1 MHPLN
6 TALEDLPHEQQI
18 PKRRS
23 SLDNSLLAPGRSSRL
38 LTEADDEDEK
48 ESNQPRRLSLNNHAR
63 ITISFL
69 ASGHLKRTHGDL
81 DMDYHKSEHAP
92 GDAKKLSSTGTTAED
107 VSDDDDDSTL
117 SYDDCDSF
125 CDASVQQEA
134 DKDYLRRD
142 LGASCIWDDTTTV
155 DTGLVEELEEMS
167 LDSVPEDLCEVD
179 EEDEEA
185 DEEKKNPPVAES
197 DANTSEPGTVAVLKR
212 AKRRSFTKR
221 IPRILFRSKSPKPK
235 VIIRKKSATQEQVE
249 QV

>member
-6 TALEDLPHEQQI
+6 ITLADLPHEQQI

-38 LTEADDEDEK
+38 FTEADEEDEK

-92 GDAKKLSSTGTTAED
+92 GDAKKLSSTGTTAD
-107 VSDDDDDSTL
+107 VSDGDDDDDSTL

-155 DTGLVEELEEMS
+155 DTRLVEELEEMS

-179 EEDEEA
+179 EEQEDA
-185 DEEKKNPPVAES
+185 DEEKKNPPAADS
-197 DANTSEPGTVAVLKR
+197 DAVLKR

-221 IPRILFRSKSPKPK
+221 MPRILFRSKSPKPK
-235 VIIRKKSATQEQVE
+235 VIIRKKSTSQEQAE